1 MWLHIC
7 LLAGTLV
14 LAVLAGM
21 GSIPHQDVLTVREW
35 RLLILLLA
43 AGNCLGAWMTYT
55 QNKGRQWE
63 TGMYFEKQEAG
74 EGSYEE
80 EMHAQVKGEE
90 TAVTVRIPEQEG
102 EGEPDEGQ
110 LEEEAVREKA
120 LDERIGQAVEEYNSH
135 EQAGDRYYLPAELD
149 GDPVIWSRAWDSSG
163 NIVAAL
169 CVIGACCIPI
179 QKQKD
184 KGRKRQERSRQL
196 LLDYP
201 DLVTRLTLLL
211 EAGMTVRR
219 AFGKIALSYKRKKGA
234 GGVRYAYEE
243 LLRSYYEMESGVMEE
258 KAYEDFGKRCGH
270 PKYRTLAA
278 LLVQNLRRGDQ
289 RLLATLERE
298 AESAFEERKRN
309 ARVQGEEAA
318 TKLLIPMALM
328 LLIVLVL
335 LIVPACMSFYQM

>member
-169 CVIGACCIPI
+169 CVIGAC
-179 QKQKD
+179 
-184 KGRKRQERSRQL
+184 
-196 LLDYP
+196 
-201 DLVTRLTLLL
+201 
-211 EAGMTVRR
+211 
-219 AFGKIALSYKRKKGA
+219 
-234 GGVRYAYEE
+234 
-243 LLRSYYEMESGVMEE
+243 
-258 KAYEDFGKRCGH
+258 
-270 PKYRTLAA
+270 
-278 LLVQNLRRGDQ
+278 
-289 RLLATLERE
+289 
-298 AESAFEERKRN
+298 
-309 ARVQGEEAA
+309 
-318 TKLLIPMALM
+318 
-328 LLIVLVL
+328 
-335 LIVPACMSFYQM
+335 